1 MNVDKDNVFTVSEV
15 NRHIRNVVEDSIPN
29 LFVEGEIANY
39 THHRSGHIYFS
50 LKDEKSTLRCVFF
63 KTANLSLKFQP
74 KAGDKVICLGKISVY
89 EKGGN
94 YQLNVSRM
102 LQAGIGELQLAFD
115 ELKKKLTEEG
125 LFESIH
131 KKPIPEFPDSVG
143 IITSSTGAAVEDIRN
158 VITRRFPTKIYLYPA
173 TVQGENAAKEIIR
186 GIDFFNSE
194 FPVDVLIVGRGG
206 GSQEDLFCFNDE
218 ALARKIFT
226 SNIPIISAV
235 GHEIDFTIADFVADL
250 RAPTPS
256 AAAELAVP
264 DRKELVDRVSNLL
277 DNLKHTTNHFFTSK
291 KLEIQQLE
299 NDLIR
304 QHPLNIIKEL
314 QIKLDKAVTNLN
326 NTVQNILSAKRNKL
340 EILFNELKE
349 LSPQEALKRGYSL
362 IRKEKKILNSIND
375 IKLFD
380 KLQLI
385 LSDGKC
391 LAEIVEKQNN
401 LEITKKKYE

>member
-1 MNVDKDNVFTVSEV
+1 MKVDKDNVFTVSEV
-15 NRHIRNVVEDSIPN
+15 NRHIRNVVENSIPN

-63 KTANLSLKFQP
+63 KAANLSLKFQP
-74 KAGDKVICLGKISVY
+74 KTGDKVICLGKLSVY

-94 YQLNVSRM
+94 YQLNLSRI
-102 LQAGIGELQLAFD
+102 LQSGIGELQLAFD
-115 ELKKKLTEEG
+115 ELKRKLTEEG
-125 LFESIH
+125 LFDSEY
-131 KKPIPEFPDSVG
+131 KKTIPKFPDSVG

-173 TVQGENAAKEIIR
+173 TVQGENAAKEIIT
-186 GIDFFNSE
+186 GIEYFNSE
-194 FPVDVLIVGRGG
+194 CPVDILIVGRGG

-218 ALARKIFT
+218 ALARKIFA
-226 SNIPIISAV
+226 SEIPIISAV

-264 DRKELVDRVSNLL
+264 DRKELTEKISSLFN
-277 DNLKHTTNHFFTSK
+277 NLKHTTQHYFTSK
-291 KLEIQQLE
+291 KLEIQELE

-304 QHPLNIIKEL
+304 QHPLNIIREL
-314 QIKLDKAVTNLN
+314 QTKLDKAVTNLN
-326 NTVQNILSAKRNKL
+326 NTVQYILSTKRNKM

-362 IRKEKKILNSIND
+362 IRKEKKILNSIED
-375 IKLFD
+375 IKLSD

-391 LAEIVEKQNN
+391 LAEIVEKQKKFT
-401 LEITKKKYE
+401 IAKKKSK